1 MPDTRK
7 EALRLMRVFS
17 AFAVAFGAQL
27 AAWGAPTSATAQ
39 PVDWSVLKADL
50 EARIGQHEG
59 VVGLAVIDLSN
70 GETLSI
76 RGDER
81 FPTASTIKMAV
92 LVELFTQIERGRIS
106 LGDPLTLLKV
116 DQVGG
121 SGILQHFDTPLQLT
135 VKDAATFMINQSD
148 NTATNLIV
156 DKLGIRA
163 INERMDSLGYPGT
176 KLWAKVSR
184 SRQTSI
190 NPDSSRVWGL
200 GVTTPMENARIF
212 ASIYK
217 GEMVSQEASR
227 RMIAMARTQAS
238 GRHEIPRYLPPGVV
252 VAHKTGEVSATR
264 NDCGI
269 VYANRPRGSN
279 IFDPPNPGMRDYVI
293 CVYTNENEDRSWVP
307 VDNTAEVLIGDL
319 SKIVWDALEPAA
331 ASAAR

>member
-1 MPDTRK
+1 
-7 EALRLMRVFS
+7 MRVLSVF
-17 AFAVAFGAQL
+17 AFALGSQL
-27 AAWGAPTSATAQ
+27 AAWGAPTSTAAQ
-39 PVDWSVLKADL
+39 QVDWAGLKPKL
-50 EARIGQHEG
+50 EARIVQHKG
-59 VVGLAVIDLSN
+59 VVGLAVIDLSS

-81 FPTASTIKMAV
+81 FPTASNIKMAV
-92 LVELFTQIERGRIS
+92 LVELFTQVERGRIKLS
-106 LGDPLTLLKV
+106 DPVVMLDV
-116 DQVGG
+116 DRVGG
-121 SGILQHFDTPLQLT
+121 SGILQHFDAPLEIT
-135 VKDAATFMINQSD
+135 VKDAATFMVNQSD

-190 NPDSSRVWGL
+190 DPDSSRVWGL
-200 GVTTPMENARIF
+200 GVTTPMENARMF

-217 GEMVSQEASR
+217 GEAVSQEASR
-227 RMIAMARTQAS
+227 QMIAMARTQAW
-238 GRHEIPRYLPPGVV
+238 GYNEIPRYLPPGVV
-252 VAHKTGEVSATR
+252 VAHKTGSVSATR

-307 VDNTAEVLIGDL
+307 VDNAAEVLISDL
-319 SKIVWDALEPAA
+319 SKIVWDALEPATVPA
-331 ASAAR
+331 PAR